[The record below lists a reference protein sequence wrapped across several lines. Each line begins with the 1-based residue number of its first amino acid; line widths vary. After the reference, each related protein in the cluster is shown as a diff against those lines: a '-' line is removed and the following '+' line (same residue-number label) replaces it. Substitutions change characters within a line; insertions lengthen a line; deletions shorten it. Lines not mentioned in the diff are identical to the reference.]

1 MGHCGTAAWSLGK
14 ESIFHRNATTEGLL
28 PVFPPELSV
37 LIFQLEIKKTIFLRP
52 SNAREW
58 LLISWVQHTLK
69 HIIGTPDW
77 LNACVSRM
85 RRSVV
90 IDQGSL
96 RGNLH
101 VYFFL
106 SSHTCTPQEVSR
118 DWKNPVILCKAQL
131 LAPTCH
137 CSLPPPSLDLCI
149 PPVHHSAPGTG
160 TGTKRTHLRS
170 DDCPGWGISSKNLY
184 GCSDASPVKGLAP
197 QDHEERV
204 TGRPGL

>member
-1 MGHCGTAAWSLGK
+1 MAVDFLGT
-14 ESIFHRNATTEGLL
+14 T
-28 PVFPPELSV
+28 
-37 LIFQLEIKKTIFLRP
+37 
-52 SNAREW
+52 
-58 LLISWVQHTLK
+58 HTQAYNRYPRLVK
-69 HIIGTPDW
+69 CLCEP
-77 LNACVSRM
+77 NEEECC
-85 RRSVV
+85 

-197 QDHEERV
+197 QDHEERI